1 MSGSTGPGPVA
12 GAARVRGV
20 QLAPALGDVSGNADR
35 VTAELEDAARA
46 GAQLVVFPEAMLSGY
61 VFERRSEALEAAVT
75 GDHPSLRRI
84 AEACRDLGTW
94 TVFGGLE
101 RAGDR
106 LYNAAFLCGPDRPV
120 AVYRKL
126 HTLCLGVDR
135 FTVPGDG
142 GFAVHELPF
151 GRVGVN
157 ICYDGTFPESARA
170 LKLLGAQLVILVT
183 NWPNL
188 HLKLEQTRM
197 RALDNHVFYL
207 AVNRVGEERGVVFP
221 GGSAAADPRGELLA
235 RLGEEAGR
243 IDLALDLA
251 AADRTHVVVRPG
263 AYEFDYVADRRPDA
277 YGPLLEPGTGER
289 TGSRRSAEDG

>member
-1 MSGSTGPGPVA
+1 MAGSPGP
-12 GAARVRGV
+12 ARVRGV
-20 QLAPALGDVSGNADR
+20 QLAPSLGDVAGNAAR
-35 VTAELEDAARA
+35 VVADLEDAAAA
-46 GAQLVVFPEAMLSGY
+46 GTQLVVFPEAMLSGY
-61 VFERRSEALEAAVT
+61 VFERRADALEAAVT
-75 GDHPSLRRI
+75 PDHPALRRI
-84 AEACRDLGTW
+84 SEACGDLGVW

-106 LYNAAFLCGPDRPV
+106 LFNAAFLCGPDRPV
-120 AVYRKL
+120 ATYRKL

-135 FTVPGDG
+135 FTEPGDG
-142 GFAVHELPF
+142 GFTVHDLPF

-170 LKLLGAQLVILVT
+170 LKLLGAQLVVLVT

-207 AVNRVGEERGVVFP
+207 AVNRVGEERGVAFP
-221 GGSAAADPRGELLA
+221 GGSVAADPRGELLA
-235 RLGEEAGR
+235 RLGDEPGR
-243 IDLALDLA
+243 MDLALDLA

-277 YGPLLEPGTGER
+277 YGPLLAPSTGER
-289 TGSRRSAEDG
+289 TGSRRSGEDG

>member
-1 MSGSTGPGPVA
+1 MPDSRGP
-12 GAARVRGV
+12 ARVRGI
-20 QLAPALGDVSGNADR
+20 QLAPALGDVAGNADR
-35 VTAELEDAARA
+35 VVAELEAAAAA
-46 GAQLVVFPEAMLSGY
+46 GAHLAVFPEAMLSGY

-75 GDHPSLRRI
+75 RDHPALRRI
-84 AEACRDLGTW
+84 SEACGDTGAW
-94 TVFGGLE
+94 AVFGGLE
-101 RAGDR
+101 RSGGR
-106 LYNAAFLCGPDRPV
+106 LFNAAFLCGPDRPV

-135 FTVPGDG
+135 FTIPGDS
-142 GFAVHELPF
+142 GFAVYDLPF

-170 LKLLGAQLVILVT
+170 LKLLGAQLVVLVT

-235 RLGEEAGR
+235 RLGDEPGR

-277 YGPLLEPGTGER
+277 YGPLLEPPTGER
-289 TGSRRSAEDG
+289 TGSRRSAEAG